1 MNQTSLVRRPSRA
14 GAGSRRRLQR
24 YLTVLRRHLP
34 LLRTEFHVRTL
45 GVFGS
50 HVRGTSRPNSD
61 LDLLVQYT
69 RTPSL
74 FEFVALEQRL
84 ASILGV
90 KVDLVMKD
98 TLKPFIGRQILNEVV
113 GL

>member
-1 MNQTSLVRRPSRA
+1 MNTTSSRRPSRA
-14 GAGSRRRLQR
+14 SAGSGRRLNR
-24 YLTVLRRHLP
+24 YLAVLRRHLP
-34 LLRTEFHVRTL
+34 LLRSQLHVRTL

-50 HVRGTSRPNSD
+50 HVRGTSRPDSD
-61 LDLLVQYT
+61 LDLLVEFT
-69 RTPSL
+69 RPPSL

-84 ASILGV
+84 SSILGV

-98 TLKPFIGRQILNEVV
+98 TLMPFIGRQILDEVV